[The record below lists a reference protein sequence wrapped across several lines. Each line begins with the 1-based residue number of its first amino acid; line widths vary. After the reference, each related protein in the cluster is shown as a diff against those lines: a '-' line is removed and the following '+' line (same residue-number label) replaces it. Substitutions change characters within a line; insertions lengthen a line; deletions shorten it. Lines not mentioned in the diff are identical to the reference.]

1 MNLSVPGGSAGSA
14 AAATPTS
21 EAAIACRNAGEA
33 GATVTSQAPPS
44 SADPLGQAVGQGG
57 RQRRG
62 QLGPP
67 GHADQHLHAVG
78 AQFPDRPAGRV
89 GRRRA

>member
-44 SADPLGQAVGQGG
+44 SARIRSA
-57 RQRRG
+57 RRSAKAAG
-62 QLGPP
+62 NAAGSS
-67 GHADQHLHAVG
+67 G
-78 AQFPDRPAGRV
+78 RPATPTSTCTR
-89 GRRRA
+89 